1 MKFRILTSLMLFLV
15 TICLFGA
22 FKPQENGQVYF
33 IRSTNSVGTLVP
45 YKVFIDDT
53 LVCDLKNKHY
63 SIHDIAPGAHTVAI
77 QNTGLSSH
85 KKSRPLKINVQA
97 GKINYLVAI
106 NGPEIY
112 LQETVETS
120 AKELLKKVVATK
132 ECLPKKK

>member
-1 MKFRILTSLMLFLV
+1 MLASLMLAV
-15 TICLFGA
+15 GAIYLFGA

-33 IRSTNSVGTLVP
+33 IRSTNSVGSMVA

-63 SIHDIAPGAHTVAI
+63 SVHDIAPGEHTVAI
-77 QNTGLSSH
+77 QNTGLASH
-85 KKSRPLKINVQA
+85 KKSRPLKITVQA

-106 NGPEIY
+106 NGSEIY

-120 AKELLKKVVATK
+120 AKELLKKVVVTK